1 MEDPVTTQVL
11 ISIVTIVLT
20 VISVVI
26 VVNKGTAENAR
37 QTGMILQSIKSIQE
51 NISELKI
58 DMKDNATRL
67 SSIESRLT
75 KVETYVSNDDQRI
88 KTLEERTRA

>member
-51 NISELKI
+51 NISELKV

-67 SSIESRLT
+67 TGIESRLT

>member
-67 SSIESRLT
+67 TSIESRLT